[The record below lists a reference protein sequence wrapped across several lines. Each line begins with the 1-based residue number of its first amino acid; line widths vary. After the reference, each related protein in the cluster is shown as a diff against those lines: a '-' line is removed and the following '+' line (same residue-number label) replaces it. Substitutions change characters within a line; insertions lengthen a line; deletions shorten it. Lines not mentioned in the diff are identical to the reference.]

1 LSNRADLENEL
12 IYLGLLDKAREI
24 FTELGDQASLSY
36 IKSSHRL
43 LSKVYH
49 PDLNPSRK
57 DRAQSIQQRLNR
69 VSDIIARMKDAELI
83 DVIRNGARD
92 QAPSKKRI
100 LVVDDEVGVQELF
113 RDVLI
118 MEGYDVRVAA
128 DGEGGYIEYNRFTPH
143 LILTDVV
150 MPRISGLEMVRKI
163 RDKDFRIKVIF
174 MSGFFGIEGLKKE
187 LDAEIR
193 KFGYPTLT
201 KPFKMSVLLDLIND
215 YMTGK
220 DNGHFYR
227 GI

>member
-1 LSNRADLENEL
+1 LSYRTDLENEL

-49 PDLNPSRK
+49 PDLNPNRK
-57 DRAQSIQQRLNR
+57 DRAQTIQQRLNR
-69 VSDIIARMKDAELI
+69 VSDIISRMKDDELI
-83 DVIRNGARD
+83 DLIKNGVRD
-92 QAPSKKRI
+92 PADLKKKI
-100 LVVDDEVGVQELF
+100 LVVDDEAGMQELF

-118 MEGYDVRVAA
+118 MEGYDLRVAA
-128 DGEGGYIEYNRFTPH
+128 DGEDGYLEYCRFEPN
-143 LILTDVV
+143 LVLTDVV
-150 MPRISGLEMVRKI
+150 MPRINGLEMVRKI
-163 RDKDFRIKVIF
+163 RDKNFRIKVIY

-201 KPFKMSVLLDLIND
+201 KPFKISALLDLTND
-215 YMTGK
+215 YLTGAE
-220 DNGHFYR
+220 NGRFFR